1 MMLFALAAGAQQ
13 HKGDKANST
22 GIRPGP
28 AIHHILL
35 NTGVEIEYAEQGDPS
50 GIPVIFLHGISD
62 SWHSFE
68 STLPWL
74 PSQLRIFA
82 LSQRGHGNSQ
92 RPLHGYSSKDFAGDV
107 ADFIRQKKLGPVVIA
122 GHSMGGVHATKFAV
136 DYPELCRALV
146 IIGSDPFLKKNEG
159 MEEFHQY
166 VMGMDTITREFM
178 TDFQRSTLVKPIDD
192 HYFNLL
198 VDEGLKVPARV
209 FKAALAGLLEVNFT
223 GELEK
228 LKMPVLI
235 FWGEKDVICQWPG
248 QEKMKRSFPNNRLVV
263 YEGTGHALHWEEP
276 EKFARDL
283 NDFIHQLTN
292 QQ

>member
-1 MMLFALAAGAQQ
+1 
-13 HKGDKANST
+13 
-22 GIRPGP
+22 
-28 AIHHILL
+28 
-35 NTGVEIEYAEQGDPS
+35 
-50 GIPVIFLHGISD
+50 
-62 SWHSFE
+62 
-68 STLPWL
+68 
-74 PSQLRIFA
+74 
-82 LSQRGHGNSQ
+82 
-92 RPLHGYSSKDFAGDV
+92 
-107 ADFIRQKKLGPVVIA
+107 
-122 GHSMGGVHATKFAV
+122 
-136 DYPELCRALV
+136 
-146 IIGSDPFLKKNEG
+146 